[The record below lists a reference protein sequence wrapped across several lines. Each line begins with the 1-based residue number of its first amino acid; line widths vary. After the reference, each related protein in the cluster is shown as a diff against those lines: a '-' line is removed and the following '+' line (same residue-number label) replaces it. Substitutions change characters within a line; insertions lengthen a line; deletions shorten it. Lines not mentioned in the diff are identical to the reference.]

1 VKRSNIWY
9 LDSGCSRHMTG
20 DRSRFLSLKSHQ
32 GGTVTFGDNQK
43 GRVIGIGK
51 IGISDFYAIDNVY
64 LVDNLKHSLLSISQ
78 LCDKGNKV
86 EFYENACLIMNG
98 KTNEVVLK
106 GNRKNNVYICDLNTI
121 PNTSLTCMSA
131 IVTDPSIW
139 HKRFAHI
146 NTFTLNKLK
155 KLELVEG
162 LPSIK
167 FDNHKLCDSCI
178 RCKQVRSSFKAK
190 KVVSTSKPLE
200 RLHMDLCG
208 PMKVQSRGGYKY
220 VFVIVD
226 DY

>member
-1 VKRSNIWY
+1 VKRSNVWY

-20 DRSRFLSLKSHQ
+20 DRSKFLSLKSHQ
-32 GGTVTFGDNQK
+32 GGSVTFGDNQK

-78 LCDKGNKV
+78 LCDKGNRV
-86 EFYENACLIMNG
+86 EFYENACLIIDG
-98 KTNEVVLK
+98 KTNEIVLK
-106 GNRKNNVYICDLNTI
+106 GNRKNNVYICDINAI

-155 KLELVEG
+155 KVSPPLSLTIINCVTLV
-162 LPSIK
+162 LDVNR
-167 FDNHKLCDSCI
+167 F
-178 RCKQVRSSFKAK
+178 A
-190 KVVSTSKPLE
+190 
-200 RLHMDLCG
+200 LHSN
-208 PMKVQSRGGYKY
+208 QRR
-220 VFVIVD
+220 
-226 DY
+226 